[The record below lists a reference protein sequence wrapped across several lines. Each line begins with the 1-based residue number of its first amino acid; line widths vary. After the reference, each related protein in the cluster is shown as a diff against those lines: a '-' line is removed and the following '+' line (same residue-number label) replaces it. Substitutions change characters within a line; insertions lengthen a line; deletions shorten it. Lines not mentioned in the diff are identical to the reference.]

1 MKKTVL
7 AAEIAGLVAASLV
20 GCGKSGTT
28 SGNGDVNGNIT
39 VISREEGSGTRG
51 AFVEITGVEQKNADG
66 KKEDMT
72 TTSAV
77 ISNSTN
83 EVITAVSGDNN
94 AIGYISLGSLNDS
107 VKALK
112 VDGVEATAENVAN
125 GTYSVQRPFNIATN
139 GEAKGAAA
147 DFISYILSTE
157 GQKIIEDNGYIAVA
171 EGEAYTPSDVTGS
184 IVVGG
189 SSSVGPVME
198 KLVEAYEKVSEVK
211 VELQVTDSSTGM
223 ENATS
228 GSYDIG
234 MASREVK
241 DSEKEKGLVPVVIAK
256 DGIAIVV
263 NKNNT
268 VNEITSEQIKN
279 IYTGSV
285 TGWSEVK

>member
-7 AAEIAGLVAASLV
+7 AAGIAGLVAASLV

-51 AFVEITGVEQKNADG
+51 TFVEITGVEQKNADG

-83 EVITAVSGDNN
+83 EVITAVSGDAN

-198 KLVEAYEKVSEVK
+198 KLVEAYEKVS
-211 VELQVTDSSTGM
+211 DSSTGM

>member
-1 MKKTVL
+1 M
-7 AAEIAGLVAASLV
+7 VAASLV

-28 SGNGDVNGNIT
+28 SGNGDANGNIT

-83 EVITAVSGDNN
+83 EVITAVSGDAN

>member
-7 AAEIAGLVAASLV
+7 AAGIAGLVAASLV

-125 GTYSVQRPFNIATN
+125 GIYSVQRPFNIATN

-223 ENATS
+223 EN
-228 GSYDIG
+228 DIG

-285 TGWSEVK
+285 TDWSEVK

>member
-7 AAEIAGLVAASLV
+7 AAGIAGLVAASLV

-83 EVITAVSGDNN
+83 EV
-94 AIGYISLGSLNDS
+94 
-107 VKALK
+107 
-112 VDGVEATAENVAN
+112 
-125 GTYSVQRPFNIATN
+125 
-139 GEAKGAAA
+139 
-147 DFISYILSTE
+147 
-157 GQKIIEDNGYIAVA
+157 
-171 EGEAYTPSDVTGS
+171 
-184 IVVGG
+184 
-189 SSSVGPVME
+189 
-198 KLVEAYEKVSEVK
+198 
-211 VELQVTDSSTGM
+211 
-223 ENATS
+223 
-228 GSYDIG
+228 
-234 MASREVK
+234 SREVK